1 MAKVLTKNMVAQQF
15 KLTASFIDAMDVDIQ
30 DKTSKLVLS
39 EWVNILSKATTA
51 FLSDDDDEIECCKDD
66 MRDSFAVIKEL
77 ARLTPNKFA
86 YELANSYIG
95 DWIEAMENF
104 KLHESIMSYV
114 DTADI
119 IIHSWKRVL
128 PA

>member
-51 FLSDDDDEIECCKDD
+51 FLSDDDDEIESCKDD
-66 MRDSFAVIKEL
+66 MRDSFNVIKEL
-77 ARLTPNKFA
+77 ARLTPNEFA

-95 DWIEAMENF
+95 EWIEQMENF

-114 DTADI
+114 DTADV